1 MTGLRCLAVLPT
13 ALSFEVDDGSI
24 WAADAPRE
32 VWVNG
37 VVALRTDR
45 NVFSLYD
52 LRPDTPYEVRVGAD
66 RLVVRTAACKAVVDP
81 RAFGARGDGLSDDTA
96 ALQAALMACPRGGL
110 VRLSA
115 GRYLTAPLFLKS
127 DMAVELCEGAEV
139 LGHRDIAKWPVLP
152 GVLPDAEGAER
163 TCLGSW
169 EGEAEACHA
178 ALFNLLFA
186 QNVQLYGRGVI
197 DGQAGFDTWWS
208 RSFIAHEKRV
218 PRLSPRGRRTIADAH
233 LGVEGGTTER
243 AEPVGGWRPRL
254 IFMVECEQVIL
265 HGMTLRNSPSW
276 TVHPLLSRGLTFAD
290 LRIEA
295 PADSPNTDGLNPE
308 SSTDIVISGV
318 DFAVGDDCI
327 ALKSG
332 KISMARRSVRPTR
345 RVRISNCRMQNG
357 HGAVVI
363 GSEMA
368 SGVYDVS
375 VQTCLFIN
383 TDRGIRLK
391 TRRGRGREA
400 VIQRLNCRHIRMDG
414 VGTAFVINSFYWCDP
429 DGKTEQ
435 VADRNPRPVDDG
447 TPSIADITL
456 SHIDATGVRHAGV
469 YVLGLPE
476 QPVDGLTLDHIRLRF
491 DPDAQPGEPDMAAS
505 IAPVARLGGLIAN
518 VRHLRTNAL
527 DIDGQSGETLTLENV
542 TCST

>member
-24 WAADAPRE
+24 WAADAPRD
-32 VWVNG
+32 VWVDG
-37 VVALRTDR
+37 AVALRTDR

-52 LRPDTPYEVRVGAD
+52 LRPDTQYAVRVGAD

-81 RAFGARGDGLSDDTA
+81 RAFGAKGDGVSDDTA
-96 ALQAALMACPRGGL
+96 ALQAALMACPPGGL

-127 DMAVELCEGAEV
+127 DMAVELCDGAEV
-139 LGHRDIAKWPVLP
+139 LGHRDITKWPVLP
-152 GVLPDAEGAER
+152 GVLPDAEGTER

-169 EGEAEACHA
+169 EGEADACHA

-186 QNVQLYGRGVI
+186 RNVQLYGRGVM
-197 DGQAGFDTWWS
+197 DGQAGFDTWWKKTKA
-208 RSFIAHEKRV
+208 RFV
-218 PRLSPRGRRTIADAH
+218 
-233 LGVEGGTTER
+233 
-243 AEPVGGWRPRL
+243 GWRPRL
-254 IFMVECEQVIL
+254 IFMVESEQVIL
-265 HGMTLRNSPSW
+265 HGLTLKNSPSW
-276 TVHPLLSRGLTFAD
+276 TVHPLLSRGLTFSD

-332 KISMARRSVRPTR
+332 KISMARRTERPTR
-345 RVRISNCRMQNG
+345 RVRISNCRMKDG

-400 VIQRLNCRHIRMDG
+400 VIRGLNCRHIRMEG

-429 DGKTEQ
+429 DGQTDY
-435 VADRNPRPVDDG
+435 VGDRNPRPVDDG
-447 TPSIADITL
+447 TPAIGDIHL
-456 SHIDATGVRHAGV
+456 SHIDATGVRHAGL

-542 TCST
+542 TCLT